1 MTAATNT
8 RNRWANA
15 RSRRRA
21 GRKTTQIGASATIT
35 WGYESSDRLQY
46 LRSGSLTRF
55 TYSYDNNSNL
65 KTVED
70 LIGSR
75 STYLYDAKNRLTQDA
90 TSGTN
95 AHTYDYSY
103 DSRDNRTY
111 SGEEGQWQFAYD
123 AANRLVTAV
132 NAGEDPEPVR
142 TFTYDDNG
150 NTTRIEDSIAGTT
163 TMAYDCEN
171 RLSALQTA
179 SSLATYLY
187 DGDGRKRVEI
197 GASGRTTLVWDGWDY
212 LQSYS
217 GSKPLNYHTVD
228 GLILAQRFDE
238 EYAEYLP
245 DFLGTVA
252 AYADESGSPLAEAR
266 YKPYGL
272 PLWSDGPVED
282 YAFGWVGQ
290 WGYRQAASSALAYV
304 RNNSVH
310 RDLAVW
316 SARDFVWPSIPPYL
330 YVLGRPVTLR
340 DPYGLDPVEDYFNNL
355 FPPNEVPPLPLVP
368 PSRDEG
374 LTSANCASIHIPVKL
389 GPWEVT
395 LNLQYCKS
403 CYNCCNHLTTCEYY
417 SIGVCAGASLDLLE
431 YIKKAKDIAEDAKI
445 IYVYIQA
452 MIVDSPAIGG
462 IGASEPTCRNVD
474 RCPESDGPRF
484 RVCANACASFWSLS
498 ACATFG
504 NGFQIIG
511 DLDTATGFC
520 GFPSIEVCFDF
531 VYRRCSP

>member
-1 MTAATNT
+1 MTAATN
-8 RNRWANA
+8 RKNRRATT

-21 GRKTTQIGASATIT
+21 GRKTTQIGASATTT
-35 WGYESSDRLQY
+35 WGYDSSDRLQY

-142 TFTYDDNG
+142 TFTCDDNG

-212 LQSYS
+212 FQSYS
-217 GSKPLNYHTVD
+217 GSKPLNYYTVD

-252 AYADESGSPLAEAR
+252 AYADESGSALAEAR

-282 YAFGWVGQ
+282 FAFGWVGQ
-290 WGYRQAASSALAYV
+290 WGYRRAVDGIYVRRREYLAALSSWTTQDPLWPNQPPYAYVPSPVDLADPLGLCDGWYYEWPNCPYLDRPPSDSGRYRHQCEGDPCGWALKQGLDNGDRGFVICCRGKAYPCAKPWDVDDSITKCILEHERDHISRSSFCKDDRNSGCRAQGVKNRDLGGGYFDIGTERDECLAYTKELSCLLKV
-304 RNNSVH
+304 ALQRGC
-310 RDLAVW
+310 
-316 SARDFVWPSIPPYL
+316 Y
-330 YVLGRPVTLR
+330 
-340 DPYGLDPVEDYFNNL
+340 
-355 FPPNEVPPLPLVP
+355 
-368 PSRDEG
+368 
-374 LTSANCASIHIPVKL
+374 PVKRGSKDWL
-389 GPWEVT
+389 LRCGYLVNEIESVCESGRV
-395 LNLQYCKS
+395 YCVGLS
-403 CYNCCNHLTTCEYY
+403 IGTQLRTTCE
-417 SIGVCAGASLDLLE
+417 SSGH
-431 YIKKAKDIAEDAKI
+431 
-445 IYVYIQA
+445 
-452 MIVDSPAIGG
+452 
-462 IGASEPTCRNVD
+462 
-474 RCPESDGPRF
+474 
-484 RVCANACASFWSLS
+484 
-498 ACATFG
+498 
-504 NGFQIIG
+504 
-511 DLDTATGFC
+511 
-520 GFPSIEVCFDF
+520 
-531 VYRRCSP
+531 